1 MLRVIPVT
9 LVALLMVLPFK
20 LTPLVEALPAIA
32 QTHDREFG
40 THDRPWAA
48 DLAAP
53 KPGGGEDAAAPTAA
67 PAALPAAELPPI
79 ATCTDPTVLAAV
91 AEQADELA
99 MRSRRL
105 EDAEAMLG
113 ATETRVGV
121 QIARLAEI
129 KGEVEGLLARR
140 SALEEEDVRRMVAI
154 YEAMK
159 PKDAAR
165 IFSDLET
172 DMVIDVLD
180 RMPERRSA
188 PIIAEMKDE
197 KAREVT
203 RTILQRRSLASRE

>member
-1 MLRVIPVT
+1 MLRVIPLT

-20 LTPLVEALPAIA
+20 LGPLVQALPAIA
-32 QTHDREFG
+32 QSHEREFG
-40 THDRPWAA
+40 SHDRPWAT
-48 DLAAP
+48 DLTASAEGTDASDGTAP
-53 KPGGGEDAAAPTAA
+53 PPG
-67 PAALPAAELPPI
+67 LPATNLPPL
-79 ATCTDPTVLAAV
+79 ATCADPTVLAAV
-91 AEQADELA
+91 AEQKDELA

-105 EDAEAMLG
+105 DDAEAVLA
-113 ATETRVGV
+113 ATETRVGL

-129 KGEVEGLLARR
+129 KSEVEGLLARR
-140 SALEEEDVRRMVAI
+140 SALEEEDLRRMVAI

-165 IFSDLET
+165 IFNDLET

-188 PIIAEMKDE
+188 PIIAELQDA

-203 RTILQRRSLASRE
+203 RTILQRRSLAARE

>member
-40 THDRPWAA
+40 AHDRPWAA
-48 DLAAP
+48 DLTSAP
-53 KPGGGEDAAAPTAA
+53 SATAEAPEPPA
-67 PAALPAAELPPI
+67 PVAGLPPI

-91 AEQADELA
+91 AEQTDELA

-105 EDAEAMLG
+105 EDAEAVLD

-121 QIARLAEI
+121 QIERLAEI

-140 SALEEEDVRRMVAI
+140 SALEEKDVRRMVAI